1 MRDVKANA
9 STTVS
14 YWRILGLQPHDS
26 AAMFVVDTNLNENGG
41 ESKPQTLLF
50 LTTNMGVVTSRASQQ
65 QSYEKD

>member
-41 ESKPQTLLF
+41 EKPQTLLF

-65 QSYEKD
+65 RSYERD